1 MISRYPRKF
10 RIWGGAALTGSALML
25 VADLEEGRAGS
36 ASPFWATD
44 RLVMHSHV
52 IANAKFWWLYC

>member
-1 MISRYPRKF
+1 MISRYPQNF
-10 RIWGGAALTGSALML
+10 AFGGGAALTASALML
-25 VADLEEGRAGS
+25 VADIEEDRAGS

-52 IANAKFWWLYC
+52 IANAKF